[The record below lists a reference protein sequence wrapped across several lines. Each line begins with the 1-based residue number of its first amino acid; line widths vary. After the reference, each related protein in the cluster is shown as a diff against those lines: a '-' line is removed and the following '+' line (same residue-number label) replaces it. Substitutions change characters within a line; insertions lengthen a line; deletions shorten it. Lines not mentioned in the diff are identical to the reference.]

1 MQQKTRVVRLKTGRL
16 RESAPNNRTMM
27 LDLNAPA
34 PLPSFEDLFLANY
47 ATIRELCEGFKHRG
61 LALAAID
68 SNGISATACLAGKR
82 GQINAALVGRHGM
95 CDVYLDSDPYLSL
108 RHLCVLIHPLPED
121 PRADP
126 RFRVLDLRTATAF
139 SDERG
144 RKLEA
149 LEAEG
154 PLFIRCG
161 EHALFILPTSEEED
175 PWPEDPRSGWAC
187 VPERVYLDDAP
198 AEPDRWLRRRLRA
211 LWGDESDH
219 ERSPRRR
226 RTIVQTIRGPARAQR
241 KLLAEGDEVIGEL
254 EVSSSDGRTRMLV
267 GRATA
272 REGVLLGR
280 YERCDNDGLPV
291 LQNGRIS
298 RVHLL
303 LIEIA
308 GGLYAID
315 AASSNGVWCGPEEVR
330 VAALR
335 GGTTLSL
342 GEGLARLEWRT
353 RPTPE

>member
-1 MQQKTRVVRLKTGRL
+1 MQQKTRVVRLKTGRI
-16 RESAPNNRTMM
+16 REHAPNARTVMV
-27 LDLNAPA
+27 DLQAPA
-34 PLPSFEDLFLANY
+34 PLPGFEELFLANY
-47 ATIRELCEGFKHRG
+47 AAIRDLCLGFKRKG

-68 SNGISATACLAGKR
+68 SNGLSATACLAGKP

-95 CDVYLDSDPYLSL
+95 CDVYLDSDPHLSL
-108 RHLCVLIHPLPED
+108 RHLCVLIHPLPAD

-126 RFRVLDLRTATAF
+126 RFRVLDLRTAASF

-161 EHALFILPTSEEED
+161 EHALFILPTSDED
-175 PWPEDPRSGWAC
+175 ELWPEDPAAGWAC

-211 LWGDESDH
+211 LWGDHEDH
-219 ERSPRRR
+219 EASPRRR

-241 KLLAEGDEVIGEL
+241 KLLAEGDEVLGEL
-254 EVSSSDGRTRMLV
+254 QVSSPDGQTRMLV
-267 GRATA
+267 GQTAA

-303 LIEIA
+303 LIEVA

-315 AASSNGVWCGPEEVR
+315 AASSNGVWCGEEEIR
-330 VAALR
+330 VAAVR
-335 GGTTLSL
+335 PGTRLSL

-353 RPTPE
+353 RPTP